1 MSSRGTYLATV
12 RETLSSRAFA
22 FFLRRS
28 TRFPKPPPRTPVAFP
43 CATHNE
49 IDGAAAE
56 RLVANG
62 CTGVF
67 EGANMPSTRAA
78 IAVFESNGVIFGPS
92 KAANAG
98 GVAVAGLEMAQNAA
112 MTAYSRDDVDARL
125 QAIMAHIH
133 AEARAHAL
141 QYGATYVRAADGVTL
156 ANLKDGANIAAF
168 LKVAS
173 AMQDQ
178 GAV

>member
-125 QAIMAHIH
+125 QAIMAHIQRKR
-133 AEARAHAL
+133 ARTRCSTARRTCA
-141 QYGATYVRAADGVTL
+141 RR
-156 ANLKDGANIAAF
+156 
-168 LKVAS
+168 
-173 AMQDQ
+173 ME
-178 GAV
+178 